1 MALPAASKASQGL
14 HRGIFFP
21 SVPSAHQ
28 TQVSL
33 SSSLLFH
40 KDLGKGIQVRT
51 EGGLLGD
58 YQDRMER
65 GKGNKSPGYCKRS
78 VNELINWAELMNVCA
93 PFSVL
98 PAEGAEEAH
107 GYQINRNEM
116 GYNKCWDQAM
126 EFPLPISYQE

>member
-1 MALPAASKASQGL
+1 M
-14 HRGIFFP
+14 
-21 SVPSAHQ
+21 
-28 TQVSL
+28 
-33 SSSLLFH
+33 
-40 KDLGKGIQVRT
+40 RT